1 MKVLAQLLKQE
12 CRLVGVSGVLIFML
26 NIGQIIWFY
35 EIGRFI
41 EAIEKRQS
49 DLRGYLYILL
59 IITAINLILI
69 YVEQMVLYYTSE
81 KIAHNLRMGYVKNF
95 INLNLKEK
103 ESFGVGNVISRYQN
117 EISEVIEYI
126 RGTLFEFVST
136 LFTIII
142 TVIYL
147 ILQNLFL
154 TVVIMIPII
163 GIIGYVTWSSK
174 LIQRMVAKAQDE
186 KVKLNEITYAILDN
200 FSMLKL
206 FDALPFLRKKH
217 SKCVQEWKKE
227 AIRAEKRCALYLSLS
242 GLLSH
247 FPLLLLLFVGGS
259 MVVYEKMSF
268 GALFIFLNLSK
279 NLTRTFMNMPE
290 FIASFRRFETN
301 LSRIQIN

>member
-1 MKVLAQLLKQE
+1 MKVLGQLLKQE

-147 ILQNLFL
+147 ILQNLF
-154 TVVIMIPII
+154 
-163 GIIGYVTWSSK
+163 
-174 LIQRMVAKAQDE
+174 
-186 KVKLNEITYAILDN
+186 
-200 FSMLKL
+200 
-206 FDALPFLRKKH
+206 
-217 SKCVQEWKKE
+217 
-227 AIRAEKRCALYLSLS
+227 
-242 GLLSH
+242 
-247 FPLLLLLFVGGS
+247 
-259 MVVYEKMSF
+259 
-268 GALFIFLNLSK
+268 FIK
-279 NLTRTFMNMPE
+279 
-290 FIASFRRFETN
+290 
-301 LSRIQIN
+301 